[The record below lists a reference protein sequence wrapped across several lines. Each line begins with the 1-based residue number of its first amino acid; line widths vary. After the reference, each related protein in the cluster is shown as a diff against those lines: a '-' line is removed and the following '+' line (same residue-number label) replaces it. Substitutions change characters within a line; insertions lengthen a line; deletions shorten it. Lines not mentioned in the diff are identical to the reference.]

1 MNLPVGV
8 LPKQLPYRFPI
19 GATYVVEGYGGEEG
33 QLRVISRYV
42 VLPDGSRINVLDKI
56 SPSTVLT
63 VGFRRAP
70 RSKFHL
76 DPNRRQP
83 RDKSGHRRGRKKSPP
98 APEPGERGTVDEVAP
113 GEAPSPSPSITRR

>member
-1 MNLPVGV
+1 MNLPVGA

-42 VLPDGSRINVLDKI
+42 VLPDGSRINVPDEAK
-56 SPSTVLT
+56 PNATLT

-83 RDKSGHRRGRKKSPP
+83 RDKSGHGRGAKKIT
-98 APEPGERGTVDEVAP
+98 AAP
-113 GEAPSPSPSITRR
+113 GTRRARQS